1 MQKVLLFKSTTPT
14 SEPLKLVS
22 ITSIIETEGC
32 QSTKTQTMTTKCTG
46 FVLDENMTQCFHY
59 DQLPSLIQMEVRGK
73 TTYAFGEGNGGYD
86 PDPDPDPEDPDV
98 PELIPFNIYFST
110 PLPTLQDAINILE
123 KSIGKKIYGIGF
135 VAYAGD
141 KKYAGPDQ
149 PASGQ
154 DLSQQ
159 TIQFIN
165 RNGIRYWP
173 DVAVTFYFYFVT
185 DHTIIN

>member
-1 MQKVLLFKSTTPT
+1 MIPT

-22 ITSIIETEGC
+22 INSITEAEGY
-32 QSTKTQTMTTKCTG
+32 QSTKTQAMTTKCTG
-46 FVLDENMTQCFHY
+46 FVLDEDMTQCFQY
-59 DQLPSLIQMEVRGK
+59 DQLPSLIRMEVRGK
-73 TTYAFGEGNGGYD
+73 TTYAFGEGNGEYD
-86 PDPDPDPEDPDV
+86 PDPDPDPDDPTI
-98 PELIPFNIYFST
+98 PELIPFNVYFST
-110 PLPTLQDAINILE
+110 PLPTLQDAVSILE

-141 KKYAGPDQ
+141 KKYSGPDW

-159 TIQFIN
+159 TIQFV
-165 RNGIRYWP
+165 NGNGVRYWP

-185 DHTIIN
+185 DRALL